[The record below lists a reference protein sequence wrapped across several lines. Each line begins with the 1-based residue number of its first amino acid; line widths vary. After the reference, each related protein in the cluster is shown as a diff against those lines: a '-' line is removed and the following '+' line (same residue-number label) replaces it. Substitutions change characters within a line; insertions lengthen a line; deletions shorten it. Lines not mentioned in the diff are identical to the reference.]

1 MLACSSDKN
10 PAKILILGTR
20 TISVLVQ
27 WDFYRTGKKMSKH
40 ILQYQPNVKMLTFL
54 LTSWS
59 RICYLPVFVIVYIF
73 SGGCDQTLSS
83 TFCTL
88 LINLR
93 SCGKKQKSCSPF
105 IILVGFLTV
114 LRKGQL
120 QQFFLVIYFKLF
132 VHSQIYKRPPK
143 FSPHISYVNITI

>member
-1 MLACSSDKN
+1 MLSCSSDKN
-10 PAKILILGTR
+10 PGKILILGIR
-20 TISVLVQ
+20 TISVLLQ
-27 WDFYRTGKKMSKH
+27 WDFYFTGKKMSKH
-40 ILQYQPNVKMLTFL
+40 ILQYQPNVEMLTFL
-54 LTSWS
+54 FTSWS

-73 SGGCDQTLSS
+73 AGGCDQTLSS

-120 QQFFLVIYFKLF
+120 QLQICAQVTIFFGYLF
-132 VHSQIYKRPPK
+132 
-143 FSPHISYVNITI
+143 

>member
-1 MLACSSDKN
+1 MRL
-10 PAKILILGTR
+10 LLHG
-20 TISVLVQ
+20 Q
-27 WDFYRTGKKMSKH
+27 KKMFKH
-40 ILQYQPNVKMLTFL
+40 NLQYQPNVEMLTFL

-59 RICYLPVFVIVYIF
+59 RICCLPVFVIVYIF
-73 SGGCDQTLSS
+73 AGGCDQTLSS

-120 QQFFLVIYFKLF
+120 QL
-132 VHSQIYKRPPK
+132 QICAQ
-143 FSPHISYVNITI
+143 ITIFFGYLSSPRAKRAGPKGPRAESARAVTGRRNSHSGRGEDFLTGQLNL